1 MAEFKKQHIIPR
13 SYLARFSDA
22 NGNVFRIDSNGAR
35 TVHHKTQNQKDNFYT
50 AKNRKEFENELAS
63 IENLFSKLVK
73 TTDYATDKESF
84 PTSLQQRVLI
94 ISMLHLYAR
103 VNPKRDNYLNIKGG
117 SINSYTPAES
127 TLLINLIVQQFAAIK
142 LLLNPTQNNIEIEL
156 ENIEEE
162 LYYFTLQMSVT
173 LIKSTTRHL
182 VTSDN
187 PMSFFSDQETGQI
200 FGYLPLNPKEALLIF
215 NRQKFIPVKNLTRS
229 GVNLL
234 NNIQKLNAKNCIFT
248 SPNDNRKDNYEFNKV
263 RSSNIKFTSLN
274 DKLFDARLS
283 INQGLNFLFT
293 KNNKPL
299 DMPTYEVACKK
310 LGEDVVTNY
319 KDRTINVNASMNLDE
334 LWCFLRLSEIREHLS
349 KNPPP
354 K

>member
-1 MAEFKKQHIIPR
+1 MAEYKKQHIVPR

-22 NGNVFRIDSNGAR
+22 NGDVYRIDSNGAR
-35 TVHHKTQNQKDNFYT
+35 TVPHKTQNQKSNFYT
-50 AKNRKEFENELAS
+50 AENRKDFEDELNS
-63 IENLFSKLVK
+63 IEKLFSELLK
-73 TTDYATDKESF
+73 TTDFATDKESF
-84 PTSLQQRVLI
+84 STSLQQRVLI

-103 VNPKRDNYLNIKGG
+103 VNPKRDNHLNLKGDR
-117 SINSYTPAES
+117 INNYTPAES
-127 TLLINLIVQQFAAIK
+127 TLLANLIGQQFAAVK
-142 LLLNPTQNNIEIEL
+142 LLLNPEKNIIEVGL

-200 FGYLPLNPKEALLIF
+200 FGYLPLNPKEALFIF
-215 NRQKFIPVKNLTRS
+215 NRQKFIPFKNLTKS

-234 NNIQKLNAKNCIFT
+234 NNIQKLNANNCIFT
-248 SPNDNRKDNYEFNKV
+248 SPNDARKDNYKFKET
-263 RSSNIKFTSLN
+263 RSISSKFTSLN

-283 INQGLNFLFT
+283 IGLGLIFIFT

-310 LGEDVVTNY
+310 LGKDIVVNY
-319 KDRTINVNASMNLDE
+319 KNKTTNINKSMNLDE
-334 LWCFLRLSEIREHLS
+334 QWCFMRLSEIREHLS

-354 K
+354 Q